1 MTHVFAPKIT
11 YRIPRSLYTT
21 DGRAKTPWQ
30 YLEDWNTSDHN
41 PTVQPEH
48 IATRMKSLWPGNYRI
63 VIQEAM
69 PYKGYRMT
77 KWVLEFDDPAEET
90 MFRLKWCQ

>member
-1 MTHVFAPKIT
+1 
-11 YRIPRSLYTT
+11 
-21 DGRAKTPWQ
+21 
-30 YLEDWNTSDHN
+30 
-41 PTVQPEH
+41 
-48 IATRMKSLWPGNYRI
+48 MKALWPGNYRI
-63 VIQEAM
+63 VIREAM